1 MGSER
6 SRVKRI
12 MLEMGTGNALH
23 SGDYTK
29 AAKRAVLDAMHHS
42 SITMFRSLNIDP
54 GTMQVELILAAQQPD
69 KVDLAAVT
77 ELVPFGHVDARVVK
91 GGLDV
96 VDETSGKPCV
106 LVNAGVIVRVPL

>member
-1 MGSER
+1 MGSGR
-6 SRVKRI
+6 GSPKRV

-54 GTMQVELILAAQQPD
+54 QTMQVELIVAAQQPER
-69 KVDLAAVT
+69 VDLAAVV
-77 ELVPFGHVDARVVK
+77 ELVPFGNVDARAVK

>member
-6 SRVKRI
+6 ASLKRI
-12 MLEMGTGNALH
+12 ILELGTGNALH

-42 SITMFRSLNIDP
+42 SITLFRSMNIDP
-54 GTMQVELILAAQQPD
+54 ELMQVELIVAAQQPD

-77 ELVPFGHVDARVVK
+77 ELVPFGNVEARAVK

-96 VDETSGKPCV
+96 VDETSGRPCV